1 MVEHAVGVAREQR
14 QHALPHAR
22 LAARRSASALLG
34 AFGCG
39 AARLHVDLCRLSSA
53 ICPRRAA

>member
-1 MVEHAVGVAREQR
+1 MVDHDVSEKRRG
-14 QHALPHAR
+14 ALPYAR

-39 AARLHVDLCRLSSA
+39 SARLHIDLCRLSSA
-53 ICPRRAA
+53 ICPRRAAA